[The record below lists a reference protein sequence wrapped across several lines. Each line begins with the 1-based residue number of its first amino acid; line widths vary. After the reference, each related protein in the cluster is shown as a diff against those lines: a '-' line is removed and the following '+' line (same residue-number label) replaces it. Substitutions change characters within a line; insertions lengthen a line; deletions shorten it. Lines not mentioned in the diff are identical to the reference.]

1 MVVNGKKGRFSG
13 RRNKG
18 ENAEKTIFAA
28 EHLQTA
34 PYERVKRRA
43 IPGVLAMA
51 RLIKA
56 VFLPIYQNEVPP

>member
-1 MVVNGKKGRFSG
+1 MNQ
-13 RRNKG
+13 G
-18 ENAEKTIFAA
+18 ENAEKIVPAA

-56 VFLPIYQNEVPP
+56 VFLPCYQNEVPP